1 MNLNIRLTSENANM
15 YIGRQIIY
23 KTRGL
28 YKINIILEVHEK
40 SIKIENEDLGNNLQL
55 GRKIFVLPDN

>member
-1 MNLNIRLTSENANM
+1 MNINIRLTSDNAYM

-28 YKINIILEVHEK
+28 YKINTILEVYEK
-40 SIKIENEDLGNNLQL
+40 SIKVENEDLGNFLQL